1 MSRPKVLLIGATGNT
16 GGSILEAMLA
26 ADQFDIELLI
36 RPTSLPKPAVQA
48 LLQRDD
54 LSHRVVDLDL
64 PEDAL
69 VPALAGIDILISTLG
84 PATVAQEKTLV
95 RAAKRA
101 GVQRFVP
108 SSWVTVAPPRGAM
121 LLREEKEEILAELR
135 AQSMDYTVIDVGYWY
150 QLSLPPVP
158 SGRLSYAIPVPS
170 TTIHGDG
177 TAPNILTDLRDI
189 GRFVAR
195 IVADP
200 RTRNR
205 SVYTCSAVLSEE
217 EIFGIVEAVS
227 GESVGRGYESEEETL
242 RDVDQALAEL
252 AADPTDF
259 WKRAQVYLAQYRCS
273 KYVRREN
280 TPQKAAELGYL
291 DARAL
296 YPDLRTVG
304 FGEFVGEVL
313 AGRGRNPYPRSG
325 F

>member
-26 ADQFDIELLI
+26 ADQFDIDILI
-36 RPTSLPKPAVQA
+36 RPASVPKPAVQA
-48 LLQRDD
+48 LLQRG
-54 LSHRVVDLDL
+54 LTPRIVDLDL

-69 VPALAGIDILISTLG
+69 VPALAGIAILISTLG

-108 SSWVTVAPPRGAM
+108 SSWVTVAPPRGSM

-135 AQSMDYTVIDVGYWY
+135 TQNLDYTVIDVGYWY

-158 SGRLSYAIPVPS
+158 SGRLSYAIPVPE
-170 TTIHGDG
+170 TIIHGDG
-177 TAPNILTDLRDI
+177 TAPTILTDLRDI

-205 SVYTCSAVLSEE
+205 AVYTCSAVLSEN
-217 EIFGIVEAVS
+217 EIFEVVEDVS
-227 GESVGRGYESEEETL
+227 GETADRRQESEAETL
-242 RDVDQALAEL
+242 RKAEQALAAL
-252 AADPTDF
+252 AANPTDF
-259 WKRAQVYLAQYRCS
+259 WQRAAVYLAQYRCS

-280 TPQKAAELGYL
+280 TPETAAELGYL
-291 DARAL
+291 DARVL

-304 FGEFVGEVL
+304 FREFVVEVL
-313 AGRGRNPYPRSG
+313 AGRGRNPYPGSVS
-325 F
+325 

>member
-26 ADQFDIELLI
+26 ADQFDIEILI

-48 LLQRDD
+48 LLQRG
-54 LSHRVVDLDL
+54 LAHRVVDLDL

-69 VPALAGIDILISTLG
+69 VPALAGTAILISTLG
-84 PATVAQEKTLV
+84 PAAVAQEKTLV

-108 SSWVTVAPPRGAM
+108 SSWITVAPPRGSM
-121 LLREEKEEILAELR
+121 LLREEKEEILTELR
-135 AQSMDYTVIDVGYWY
+135 TQNLDYTVIDVGYWY

-170 TTIHGDG
+170 TIIHGDG
-177 TAPNILTDLRDI
+177 TAPTILTALGDI

-205 SVYTCSAVLSEE
+205 AVYTCSAVLSEN
-217 EIFGIVEAVS
+217 EIFGIVEDVS
-227 GESVGRGYESEEETL
+227 GETADHRQESEAETL
-242 RDVDQALAEL
+242 RKAEQALAEL
-252 AADPTDF
+252 AANPTDF
-259 WKRAQVYLAQYRCS
+259 WNRAAVYLAQYRCS

-280 TPQKAAELGYL
+280 TPETAAELGYL
-291 DARAL
+291 DARVL

-304 FGEFVGEVL
+304 FREFVVEVL
-313 AGRGRNPYPRSG
+313 AGRGRNPYPGSVS
-325 F
+325 

>member
-1 MSRPKVLLIGATGNT
+1 MSRPNVLLIGATGNT

-26 ADQFDIELLI
+26 ADQFDIEILI

-48 LLQRDD
+48 LVQRG
-54 LSHRVVDLDL
+54 LAHRVVDLDL

-69 VPALAGIDILISTLG
+69 VPALAGITILISTLG

-108 SSWVTVAPPRGAM
+108 SSWITVAPPRGSM
-121 LLREEKEEILAELR
+121 LLREEKEEILTELR
-135 AQSMDYTVIDVGYWY
+135 TQNLDYTVIDVGYWY

-170 TTIHGDG
+170 TIIHGDG
-177 TAPNILTDLRDI
+177 TAPTILTELGDI

-205 SVYTCSAVLSEE
+205 AVYTCSAVLSEN
-217 EIFGIVEAVS
+217 EIFGIVEDVS
-227 GESVGRGYESEEETL
+227 GETVSRGYESEAETL
-242 RDVDQALAEL
+242 RKAEQALAEFSTN
-252 AADPTDF
+252 PTDF
-259 WKRAQVYLAQYRCS
+259 WNRAAVYLAQYRCS

-280 TPQKAAELGYL
+280 TPETAAGLGYL
-291 DARAL
+291 DARVL

-304 FGEFVGEVL
+304 FREFVVEVL
-313 AGRGRNPYPRSG
+313 AGRGRNPYSG
-325 F
+325 SVS